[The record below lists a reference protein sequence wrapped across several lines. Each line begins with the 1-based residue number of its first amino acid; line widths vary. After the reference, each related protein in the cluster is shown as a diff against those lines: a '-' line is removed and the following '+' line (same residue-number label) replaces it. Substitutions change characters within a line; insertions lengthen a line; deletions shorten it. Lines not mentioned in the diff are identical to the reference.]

1 MLDLYALETLSRNPA
16 LLSLTLAYSVTLSFV
31 LSLLIAYTYKETFQG
46 LSYSRNMIQAMI
58 LGACATCIVMYSI
71 GDSLARGM
79 GMMGALA
86 ILRFKSSIRDP
97 RDMIFVFAALGI
109 GIACGTSSYRV
120 AIIGA
125 FGFSL
130 IAVAINKLP
139 FTKEANFDG
148 LLRFNMENNPE
159 DYETLKTLL
168 QKNCKQFALVTLRD
182 LAQGTRLDY
191 AYQVK
196 LKNNVDQAEFLQSLS
211 SLKTVRGLSL
221 LMQDTTVEL

>member
-16 LLSLTLAYSVTLSFV
+16 LLSLTLVYSVTLSF
-31 LSLLIAYTYKETFQG
+31 LTALLICYTYKKTFQG
-46 LSYSRNMIQAMI
+46 LSYSRNLIQAMI
-58 LGACATCIVMYSI
+58 LGSCATCVVMYSI

-97 RDMIFVFAALGI
+97 RDMIFVFASLGI

-125 FGFSL
+125 IGFCL

-139 FTKEANFDG
+139 FTQESAFDG
-148 LLRFNMENNPE
+148 LLRFNLENDPV
-159 DYETLKTLL
+159 DYEQLKQLL
-168 QKNCKQFALVTLRD
+168 AASCSHFALVTLRD
-182 LAQGTRLDY
+182 IAQGTRLDY

-196 LKNNVDQAEFLQSLS
+196 LKTNIDQSNFLQALS
-211 SLKTVRGLSL
+211 KLKTIRGLSL

>member
-1 MLDLYALETLSRNPA
+1 MLNLYALETLSRNPA
-16 LLSLTLAYSVTLSFV
+16 LLAQTLLYSVTLSFL
-31 LSLLIAYTYKETFQG
+31 LSLLMAWTYKQTFQG

-97 RDMIFVFAALGI
+97 RDMIFVFATLGI

-125 FGFSL
+125 IGFCFIAFG
-130 IAVAINKLP
+130 INKLP
-139 FTKEANFDG
+139 FTRETNFDG
-148 LLRFNMENNPE
+148 LLRFNMENDPDE
-159 DYETLKTLL
+159 SERLKEILRNSC
-168 QKNCKQFALVTLRD
+168 QQFALVTLRD
-182 LAQGTRLDY
+182 IAQGTRLDY

-196 LKNNVDQAEFLQSLS
+196 LKGKTDQAHFLNSFSQ
-211 SLKTVRGLSL
+211 LKSVRGLAL
-221 LMQDTTVEL
+221 LMQDSTVEL

>member
-16 LLSLTLAYSVTLSFV
+16 LLSLTLLYSVTLSFV

-148 LLRFNMENNPE
+148 LLRFNMENNTE

-168 QKNCKQFALVTLRD
+168 QKSCKQFALVTLRD

-196 LKNNVDQAEFLQSLS
+196 LKNNVDQAAFLQSLS
-211 SLKTVRGLSL
+211 ELKTIRGLSL

>member
-16 LLSLTLAYSVTLSFV
+16 LLSLTLVYSVVLSFGI
-31 LSLLIAYTYKETFQG
+31 SLLIAYTYKQTFQG

-58 LGACATCIVMYSI
+58 LGSCATCVVMYSI
-71 GDSLARGM
+71 GDSMARGM

-86 ILRFKSSIRDP
+86 ILRFKSSIKDT

-120 AIIGA
+120 AIIG
-125 FGFSL
+125 GIGYCI

-139 FTKEANFDG
+139 FTKESNFDG
-148 LLRFNMENNPE
+148 LLRFNMENE
-159 DYETLKTLL
+159 HDDKEQLKNIL
-168 QKNCKQFALVTLRD
+168 QTSCKQFALVTLRD
-182 LAQGTRLDY
+182 IAQGARMDY

-196 LKNNVDQAEFLQSLS
+196 LKVNVEQAGLIQSLS
-211 SLKTVRGLSL
+211 KIKTIKGLSL
-221 LMQDTTVEL
+221 MMQDTTVEL

>member
-1 MLDLYALETLSRNPA
+1 MLNLYALETLSRNPA
-16 LLSLTLAYSVTLSFV
+16 LLGLTLLYSVTLSFA
-31 LSLLIAYTYKETFQG
+31 LSLLIAYTYKQTFQG

-58 LGACATCIVMYSI
+58 LGSCATCIVMYSI
-71 GDSLARGM
+71 GDSMARGM

-125 FGFSL
+125 LGYCL

-148 LLRFNMENNPE
+148 LLRFNMENNPQE
-159 DYETLKTLL
+159 YEELKGIL
-168 QKNCKQFALVTLRD
+168 QKDCKQFALITLRD
-182 LAQGTRLDY
+182 IAQGNRMDY

-196 LKNNVDQAEFLQSLS
+196 LKSSTDQTTFMQKFSQ
-211 SLKTVRGLSL
+211 LKSVKGLSL

>member
-16 LLSLTLAYSVTLSFV
+16 LLSLTLVYSVVLSFFC
-31 LSLLIAYTYKETFQG
+31 SLLIAFTYKQTFQG

-58 LGACATCIVMYSI
+58 LGSCATCIVMYSI

-86 ILRFKSSIRDP
+86 ILRFKSSIKDT

-120 AIIGA
+120 ALIGTI
-125 FGFSL
+125 GYCI

-139 FTKEANFDG
+139 FTREANFDG
-148 LLRFNMENNPE
+148 LLRFNMENDPE
-159 DYETLKTLL
+159 DTELLKSIL
-168 QKNCKQFALVTLRD
+168 KNNCKQFALVTLRD
-182 LAQGTRLDY
+182 LAQGSRLDY

-196 LKNNVDQAEFLQSLS
+196 LKSTIDQTTFIQTLS
-211 SLKTVRGLSL
+211 KLRTIKGLSL